1 MLQRYIGDRAFYR
14 RALATALPIILQNLI
29 TNFVAMLDNVMV
41 GQLATAQ
48 IGAVTIVN
56 NNLLFIFNLCMF
68 GCASSAGI
76 FTTQF
81 HGSGNQEGIRHT
93 FRFKMFSC
101 ILLTLAAAGIFF
113 FGSDALVGLYLRG
126 EGDPLLAADTL
137 LYGRQYLHIMIL
149 GLIPFS
155 VTNAYAGTLRE
166 CGHPTVPMVAGI
178 VATAVNL
185 VGNYVL
191 IFGHFG
197 APAMGVAGA
206 AIATVASRYVELA
219 IVMIWTHCNPGKN
232 PYIRGVYRSFHIPGQ
247 LLRSV
252 LVKGFP
258 LILNETLFSAGLAF
272 LNQCYSMC
280 GLDVVPALS
289 ISTTIY
295 NLTAVI
301 FRSLGITVGIL
312 TGQML
317 GAAMAETEVRDSNRK
332 LITLCVF
339 SGIVFG
345 AVTAAF
351 SGGFPLVFNTTD
363 SVRHLAGQL
372 ILISAICMP
381 LHAYIMPVY
390 FTLRSGGKTWI
401 TFLFDC
407 GAIWALMLPL
417 AFCLTRFTSL
427 PIIPVYIFCNAVD
440 AVKCAVG
447 VVMIRKGNWVQNLAI
462 K

>member
-1 MLQRYIGDRAFYR
+1 MLQRYIGNKAFYR
-14 RALATALPIILQNLI
+14 RALATALPILLQNLI

-41 GQLATAQ
+41 GQLSTAQ
-48 IGAVTIVN
+48 ISAVTISN

-68 GCASSAGI
+68 GCASCAGI

-93 FRFKMFSC
+93 FRFKVISC
-101 ILLTLAAAGIFF
+101 LLLTLAAAGIFY
-113 FGSDALVGLYLRG
+113 FGSDPLIGMYLRG
-126 EGDPLLAADTL
+126 EGDPALAAETL
-137 LYGRQYLHIMIL
+137 FYGRQYLHIMII

-155 VTNAYAGTLRE
+155 ITNAYAGTLRE
-166 CGHPTVPMVAGI
+166 CGHPTVPMLAGFA
-178 VATAVNL
+178 ATLVNL
-185 VGNYVL
+185 VFNYIL

-197 APAMGVAGA
+197 APALGVAGA
-206 AIATVASRYVELA
+206 AIATVLSRYVEMI
-219 IVMIWTHCNPGKN
+219 IVMVWTHKNTEKN
-232 PYIRGVYRSFHIPGQ
+232 PYIQGVYRSAHIPSA
-247 LLRSV
+247 LLRSIIIR
-252 LVKGFP
+252 GFP
-258 LILNETLFSAGLAF
+258 LLLNETLFSAGLA
-272 LNQCYSMC
+272 LTNQCYSLC

-301 FRSLGITVGIL
+301 FRSLGITVGII

-317 GAAMAETEVRDSNRK
+317 GGGCTEEEVRSDNRK
-332 LITLCVF
+332 LITLCIA

-345 AVTAAF
+345 GVTAAF
-351 SGGFPLVFNTTD
+351 SGVFPLIFNTTE
-363 SVRHLAGQL
+363 SVRHLAMEL
-372 ILISAICMP
+372 ILISALFMC

-407 GAIWALMLPL
+407 GSIWILSLPL
-417 AFCLTRFTSL
+417 AFCLTRFTGL
-427 PIIPVYIFCNAVD
+427 PIIPVYILCNCVD
-440 AVKCAVG
+440 IVKCVIG
-447 VVMIRKGNWVQNLAI
+447 KLLIQKSRWIQNLAA